1 MSSTESE
8 KNTLEEQ
15 LNEDVNNP
23 ESNNTSLLS
32 TEESSTQ
39 NKEET
44 SQENQTE
51 LSEIETGVSD
61 QSDFDEIINFDHT
74 YLNYRIAKVFL
85 DRESLEN
92 STFDL
97 LTTNI
102 FIYSGDIID
111 FKSSILINSSNTEAI
126 KTIRQKINTYKSQD
140 IQNKKSFI
148 ENIPFYVRTLGFK
161 DTVENL
167 IPIICDLSREKE
179 TISQRFFEIFP
190 QFIDEIL
197 KFDDKGYFILK
208 DYMVK
213 LISEFLVNNNYKNN
227 IYKKNP
233 SMVKSITDD
242 LVYLSKYIKSEDKG
256 ESILAIVIK
265 MAQDDNDEFKRVA
278 SMNLFGLL
286 IPYVDKGFFELFII
300 PQVKSFA
307 DDPSGNVRKEVA
319 NQLFNIS
326 QNVSKDIFRK
336 RLLHVY
342 QKLSKDTLWFVKK
355 VAVEILPKITKL
367 CDNDIILKNIIPI
380 FKNFTKEEKI
390 EVKISVVETL
400 GEFIS
405 LLDKNKSNDFPEL
418 IEFYDKTVKKF
429 SEKNKREYKIVLQKC
444 SYNFPAIIDF
454 YGKDSWDKLKPSF
467 ILMANDKDERVK
479 IPLAAFIGDIA
490 NIIGSEL
497 TEEDLLEYVD
507 KFFKNSS
514 QNSELKLKILENLPK
529 IIKIINSNK
538 KNTYLEFIKYMIT
551 NKETKWRKRIQ
562 YAKIIGKFNN
572 CFSES
577 IIYKRVFPI
586 AINFCFDD
594 ISQVRSC
601 SAKHN
606 SKIILQLLSGNDE
619 YKEKTL
625 IIIKSFAQSINY
637 KYRQLFIY
645 MCTHLFENKK
655 IFEENISELLIDLA
669 YDRVP
674 NVKIVLAKF
683 INKILTKEKYKH
695 LKDNDTVKKIVKIL
709 KNDKNKEVLN
719 YIENI
724 QCLEG
729 IDDVDIEMEKN
740 VNGKFKDNMN
750 FLSKEFGI
758 TKNVPLNSVFKES
771 KFQNDINKQT
781 TNEDKKE
788 ENINN
793 EIKEEET
800 QKKDIK
806 EDNKGEESKK
816 EENKEGE
823 NKEEEGHKEEEECKE
838 GKHKEEEK
846 KEEENKENQIKE
858 EEIKEEKNKE
868 ENK

>member
-1 MSSTESE
+1 
-8 KNTLEEQ
+8 
-15 LNEDVNNP
+15 
-23 ESNNTSLLS
+23 
-32 TEESSTQ
+32 
-39 NKEET
+39 
-44 SQENQTE
+44 
-51 LSEIETGVSD
+51 
-61 QSDFDEIINFDHT
+61 
-74 YLNYRIAKVFL
+74 
-85 DRESLEN
+85 
-92 STFDL
+92 
-97 LTTNI
+97 
-102 FIYSGDIID
+102 
-111 FKSSILINSSNTEAI
+111 
-126 KTIRQKINTYKSQD
+126 
-140 IQNKKSFI
+140 
-148 ENIPFYVRTLGFK
+148 
-161 DTVENL
+161 
-167 IPIICDLSREKE
+167 
-179 TISQRFFEIFP
+179 
-190 QFIDEIL
+190 
-197 KFDDKGYFILK
+197 
-208 DYMVK
+208 
-213 LISEFLVNNNYKNN
+213 
-227 IYKKNP
+227 
-233 SMVKSITDD
+233 
-242 LVYLSKYIKSEDKG
+242 
-256 ESILAIVIK
+256 
-265 MAQDDNDEFKRVA
+265 
-278 SMNLFGLL
+278 
-286 IPYVDKGFFELFII
+286 
-300 PQVKSFA
+300 
-307 DDPSGNVRKEVA
+307 
-319 NQLFNIS
+319 
-326 QNVSKDIFRK
+326 
-336 RLLHVY
+336 
-342 QKLSKDTLWFVKK
+342 
-355 VAVEILPKITKL
+355 
-367 CDNDIILKNIIPI
+367 
-380 FKNFTKEEKI
+380 
-390 EVKISVVETL
+390 
-400 GEFIS
+400 
-405 LLDKNKSNDFPEL
+405 
-418 IEFYDKTVKKF
+418 
-429 SEKNKREYKIVLQKC
+429 
-444 SYNFPAIIDF
+444 
-454 YGKDSWDKLKPSF
+454 
-467 ILMANDKDERVK
+467 
-479 IPLAAFIGDIA
+479 
-490 NIIGSEL
+490 
-497 TEEDLLEYVD
+497 
-507 KFFKNSS
+507 
-514 QNSELKLKILENLPK
+514 
-529 IIKIINSNK
+529 
-538 KNTYLEFIKYMIT
+538 MIT

-806 EDNKGEESKK
+806 EDNIGEESKK